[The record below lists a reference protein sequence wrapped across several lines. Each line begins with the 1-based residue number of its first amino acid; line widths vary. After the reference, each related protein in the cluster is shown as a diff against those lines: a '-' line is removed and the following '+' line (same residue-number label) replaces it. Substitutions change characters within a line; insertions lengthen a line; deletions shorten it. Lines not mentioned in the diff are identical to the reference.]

1 MQRSRQRVKQACN
14 RCQFKKTKLLKI
26 RLDTRLTLVLCD
38 GERVCN
44 KCRKDNVLCDYSLDV
59 DHQRD
64 KRSMVVLLEEQ
75 NKKLRDTVQMLYE
88 CIRTGRNIPVLP
100 ARSPGDDRPLLQDIV
115 AYVDALPVYVETTY
129 DQLQHQVTLLSTAPT
144 FSLLQSQP
152 ETSSLL
158 SFAASE
164 PQQSSF
170 MAPSIQLDQPLTE
183 YDVAQVDLQ
192 EFSSFPGVDP
202 VEAAGLRRWP

>member
-1 MQRSRQRVKQACN
+1 M
-14 RCQFKKTKLLKI
+14 
-26 RLDTRLTLVLCD
+26 
-38 GERVCN
+38 
-44 KCRKDNVLCDYSLDV
+44 
-59 DHQRD
+59 
-64 KRSMVVLLEEQ
+64 VLLEEQ